1 MNTAVHQAPPGGANT
16 RQLWAAV
23 AVLGI
28 AVVAL
33 GSSLIHIQ
41 TRPVD
46 GHTALAALDP
56 STATAQESSVADPA
70 TSLPVTTVGQGET
83 VLATQAAPAAP
94 PMVEAAPPAAV
105 RKPPSTPVT
114 QAPAT
119 PAAAPRVS
127 TPARQPAP
135 AAVVV
140 GTQSNAPMVMS
151 EAGPL
156 VSRPL
161 VPAPRAVCATCGRV
175 ESVMAIERKG
185 EAQGVGAVAG
195 GVLGAVLGNQV
206 GKGNGRA
213 IATVLGAVGGGMAG
227 NTIEKNVSKTTVYQ
241 VQVRME
247 DGSLRMVEQSRAP
260 AIGSPVIVE
269 GQQMR
274 PADGP
279 APVMQARAPAPAV
292 VPQAKVYS
300 SERN

>member
-1 MNTAVHQAPPGGANT
+1 
-16 RQLWAAV
+16 V

-83 VLATQAAPAAP
+83 VLATPAAPAAA
-94 PMVEAAPPAAV
+94 MVEAAPPAAV

-114 QAPAT
+114 PAPAT

-127 TPARQPAP
+127 APARPPAP

-161 VPAPRAVCATCGRV
+161 APAPRAVCATCGRV

-227 NTIEKNVSKTTVYQ
+227 NTIEKNVSKATVYQ